1 MSRWNLVWLL
11 GIVSTYL
18 IGYSIS
24 LSAPQ
29 KDKNVVEK
37 HENIRLVID
46 VLEEVQNKYVK
57 EMNKEQMR
65 ELVENMINGGLEKLD
80 PHSAYINADE
90 YKQFMKS
97 SRGKFGGIGIKIGV
111 DRGNQLFVESP
122 MMGTPAY
129 EAGIQ
134 AGDIILKI
142 DDVSTENMP
151 LKKAVEMITGDP
163 GQKVTLTVLHEG
175 DKKPVDIPLVRAEI
189 IIESVVGDIRME
201 ENLKEWDFMLDK
213 VHKIAFIR
221 ITAFTET
228 TVKELAKV
236 VDQLQKDGVKGVILD
251 LRTNPGGLL
260 RAAVEVS
267 ELFLPKGTPI
277 VTTKGRNHKEEAYV
291 ARGRPD
297 SSGGPQTTYPI
308 AILLNRYSASA
319 SEIVAAALQDAGRA
333 IIIGERSYGK
343 GSVQNVILMEGGTA
357 ALKLTTASYWRPNG
371 KNIHRFPDS
380 KESEDWGV
388 KPNAGYE
395 VKLSDEERIMYLKWR
410 RHRDV
415 VRAKGGAV
423 PKIDEKDKVD
433 PNFKDQVVEKA
444 KEYILGELSKNNN
457 KQGAAPAAIPQT
469 QNASVT
475 PPVGPAAV
483 PPRMN
488 ALAFRQSPLYFGR
501 DEP

>member
-11 GIVSTYL
+11 GIVFTYL

-29 KDKNVVEK
+29 KDKNLVEK

-57 EMNKEQMR
+57 ELNKEQMR

-80 PHSAYINADE
+80 PHSGYINADE

-97 SRGKFGGIGIKIGV
+97 SRGKFGGVGIKIGV

-122 MMGTPAY
+122 MVGTPAY
-129 EAGIQ
+129 EGGIQ
-134 AGDIILKI
+134 AGDLILKI
-142 DDVSTENMP
+142 DGVSTENMP
-151 LKKAVEMITGDP
+151 LKKAVEMITGDA

-175 DKKPVDIPLVRAEI
+175 DKKPVDITLSRAEI
-189 IIESVVGDIRME
+189 IIESVIGDQRME

-213 VHKIAFIR
+213 VHKIAYIR
-221 ITAFTET
+221 IQAFSET
-228 TVKELAKV
+228 TVKELARV

-277 VTTKGRNHKEEAYV
+277 VSTKGRNHKEEAYV

-297 SSGGPQTTYPI
+297 AGGPQTSYPI

-333 IIIGERSYGK
+333 IIVGERSYGK
-343 GSVQNVILMEGGTA
+343 GSVQNVIPMEGGTA

-371 KNIHRFPDS
+371 KNIHRFPES
-380 KESEDWGV
+380 KETDDWGV
-388 KPNAGYE
+388 KPNSGYE

-410 RHRDV
+410 RYRDV
-415 VRAKGGAV
+415 VRAKGGAA

-444 KEYILGELSKNNN
+444 KEYILGELNKKDK
-457 KQGAAPAAIPQT
+457 KQGAAPAVVPQT
-469 QNASVT
+469 QSASAT
-475 PPVGPAAV
+475 PAVLPAAG

-488 ALAFRQSPLYFGR
+488 ALAFRQSPHYFGR